1 MSEEVTVTEAIQ
13 ETEKEFEIFDF
24 FDTLYELHS
33 VQAKLLT
40 IIERH
45 LGTEGEYEDL
55 YYAGLDNI
63 ITLQETIDE
72 LFPDED
78 EDETEEGAE

>member
-1 MSEEVTVTEAIQ
+1 MTEEVNQEA
-13 ETEKEFEIFDF
+13 TEKNEMFEF

-40 IIERH
+40 IMEQYID
-45 LGTEGEYEDL
+45 LEGDYGEL
-55 YYAGLDNI
+55 YDVGLDNI
-63 ITLQETIDE
+63 LTLQEVIDE

>member
-1 MSEEVTVTEAIQ
+1 MTEEVTKEA
-13 ETEKEFEIFDF
+13 TEKNEIFEF

-40 IIERH
+40 IMEQHIDLESDY
-45 LGTEGEYEDL
+45 GEL
-55 YYAGLDNI
+55 YDVGLDNI
-63 ITLQETIDE
+63 FTLQEVIDE

-78 EDETEEGAE
+78 ETEEGAE

>member
-1 MSEEVTVTEAIQ
+1 MTEEVTKEA
-13 ETEKEFEIFDF
+13 TEKNEIFEF

-40 IIERH
+40 IMEQHID
-45 LGTEGEYEDL
+45 LEGNYGEL
-55 YYAGLDNI
+55 YDVGLDNI

-78 EDETEEGAE
+78 EDETEEGVE

>member
-1 MSEEVTVTEAIQ
+1 MNAKVTQEAIQ

-40 IIERH
+40 IIKRH
-45 LGTEGEYEDL
+45 LGVEDEYEDL
-55 YYAGLDNI
+55 YFTGLDNI
-63 ITLQETIDE
+63 FALQEVIDE

-78 EDETEEGAE
+78 ETEEGDE

>member
-1 MSEEVTVTEAIQ
+1 MTEEVTQEA
-13 ETEKEFEIFDF
+13 TEKNEMFEF

-40 IIERH
+40 IMEQHIDLESDY
-45 LGTEGEYEDL
+45 GEL
-55 YYAGLDNI
+55 YDVGLDNI
-63 ITLQETIDE
+63 FTLQEVIDE

-78 EDETEEGAE
+78 ETEEGAE